1 MKFAR
6 YVFAI
11 AGIYGT
17 IVLLPLYF
25 SFEKTGADYPP
36 AITHPEFY
44 YGFTGVALA
53 FQLVFLIIASDPIRY
68 RPVMLASVVEKF
80 SFGIAGMVLYSQG
93 HLAGPIVIGAAIDLL
108 LGILF
113 IIGFAKTPSHE

>member
-1 MKFAR
+1 MKFAK

-11 AGIYGT
+11 AGIYGI

-25 SFEKTGADYPP
+25 LIEKTGADNPP
-36 AITHPEFY
+36 AVTHPEFY

-53 FQLVFLIIASDPIRY
+53 FQLVFLITATDPPRY

-80 SFGIAGMVLYSQG
+80 SFAIAAAALVSQG
-93 HLAGPIVIGAAIDLL
+93 KLAGPMVAGAAIDFL

-113 IIGFAKTPSHE
+113 AISWVKTRSAN